1 MIWKHKCY
9 DGIYVFLIY
18 VAVSCG
24 CKIASAIKTT
34 HLLYFSKNNY
44 FTFLCKCILVYGG
57 SRKKWKWSHLSHIVN
72 WPSTVWCVVHVT
84 STWTLKGVFMGSC
97 VPLRCW
103 PALKLS
109 FNKEICNCIY
119 LWLDWGIFYQG
130 KHTVSSHTPWYRFNY
145 LTLQNPWRQLS
156 LGVVGDHDGCV
167 LLCKKQSQ

>member
-1 MIWKHKCY
+1 MIWKHECY

-72 WPSTVWCVVHVT
+72 WPSTVWCVVYVT
-84 STWTLKGVFMGSC
+84 STWTLKGVLWAAVCHSPAGLLSNFVSTKKFVIVFICGLIGAFSIRGS
-97 VPLRCW
+97 
-103 PALKLS
+103 
-109 FNKEICNCIY
+109 
-119 LWLDWGIFYQG
+119 
-130 KHTVSSHTPWYRFNY
+130 TVSSDTPWYRFNY